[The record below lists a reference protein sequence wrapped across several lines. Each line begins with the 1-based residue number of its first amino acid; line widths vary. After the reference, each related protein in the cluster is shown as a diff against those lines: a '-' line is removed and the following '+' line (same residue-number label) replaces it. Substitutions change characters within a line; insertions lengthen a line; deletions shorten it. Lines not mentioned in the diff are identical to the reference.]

1 MNPFGDFRSL
11 CDNVRMKKQQL
22 YTRLGPEVVER
33 VIRRFNERD
42 LTMDE
47 ATLALGVS
55 RAQIYNLR
63 TQWLAA
69 GKNASAP
76 SSGACAGRWE

>member
-1 MNPFGDFRSL
+1 
-11 CDNVRMKKQQL
+11 MKKQQL

-76 SSGACAGRWE
+76 SSGACAGSGEGQTIMVGFGW